1 MDSGVWR
8 RYAVAQIFQ
17 LGNLN
22 YPSWKST
29 LSSLDKF
36 FSNLDNFFSKL
47 ESCGRVRR
55 AAYLTRCVTS
65 GVA

>member
-36 FSNLDNFFSKL
+36 FSNLDNFFPSWKVAGVFV
-47 ESCGRVRR
+47 GRHTLPDV
-55 AAYLTRCVTS
+55 
-65 GVA
+65 